1 MFHRGEDNDDDWE
14 DEQGQQDPQQGAE
27 VNKTEFYE
35 LLEITKDATTQQ
47 IKKAFRK
54 RALKEHPDKGGDPN
68 KFKRLKEAY
77 DTLLDPEKRQLYDD
91 YGEEG
96 VKNGGPPGTAGGNFF
111 NFFNQNQDKGP
122 KKAKPRLVKL
132 DVTLQQ
138 VYNGKMKE
146 VKITRVRVCT
156 DCDGKGGANAKTC
169 PNCKGS
175 GVAMK
180 LAQLGPGMYTQV
192 QAPCETCSRFG
203 VIIE

>member
-1 MFHRGEDNDDDWE
+1 MFHRGEENDEDWE
-14 DEQGQQDPQQGAE
+14 DQPQGQEEQQQETE

-35 LLEITKDATTQQ
+35 LLEITKDATTEQ

-96 VKNGGPPGTAGGNFF
+96 VKNGGPPGGNFF
-111 NFFNQNQDKGP
+111 NFPGQQQDKGP

-132 DVTLQQ
+132 DVTL
-138 VYNGKMKE
+138 E
-146 VKITRVRVCT
+146 
-156 DCDGKGGANAKTC
+156 
-169 PNCKGS
+169 
-175 GVAMK
+175 
-180 LAQLGPGMYTQV
+180 
-192 QAPCETCSRFG
+192 
-203 VIIE
+203 